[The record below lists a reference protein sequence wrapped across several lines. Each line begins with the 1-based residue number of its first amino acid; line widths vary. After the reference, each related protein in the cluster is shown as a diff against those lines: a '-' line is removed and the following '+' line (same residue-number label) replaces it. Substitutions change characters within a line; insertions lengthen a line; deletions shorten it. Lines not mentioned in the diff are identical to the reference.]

1 MKLSVN
7 EAKLAGLGGGKSA
20 TIQRQCI
27 RRVLPTGP
35 KSYRALGS
43 YLHMISTVSDGYIA
57 TRIDVGYSTRTKY
70 KYKYTL

>member
-1 MKLSVN
+1 MLLFSDNVF
-7 EAKLAGLGGGKSA
+7 GGF
-20 TIQRQCI
+20 
-27 RRVLPTGP
+27 LPTGP

-57 TRIDVGYSTRTKY
+57 TRIDVRYSTRTKY